1 MATRAF
7 WLLIG
12 VSTVRGWHAA
22 NVPRPAAA
30 LPLGALRAR
39 PAAVSLPSASASSP
53 SAPRTLSDCER
64 AFLRLYPKPVYPPYS
79 GIVDEL
85 FSSLVLT
92 LADSRFQYSR
102 LFALGMY
109 TILSQA
115 LAKPPSIERGVENR
129 PTNEELAAAVCAAL
143 GLDWTTIERDGR
155 AMLDWASGLS
165 EAELF
170 AIARGTGA
178 AATAEVGAAAADSA
192 PASAVQAEA
201 EPRTAGGGGA
211 GPFGA
216 MRSLFARG
224 TPGTADGAGAGG
236 RASSGVGSAAREGAE
251 ELRALALN
259 KYAFYHLSIGI
270 ALHALVMHCTVQSKP
285 RRVALAEL
293 STALG
298 LKEAKVLR
306 EHDWWLGA
314 LERVHDSEERR
325 LDDEVRTLQQVATK
339 LQVEAAEARRL
350 ADEAD
355 GIASPPP
362 PAEVAMA
369 ADPVEGGARADAG
382 AAPEQPTPPAE

>member
-1 MATRAF
+1 MACTQSIHRLWPAGAMATRAF

-155 AMLDWASGLS
+155 GARSASYALVAAPSALRPPRAYDRAPRQPHSLRML
-165 EAELF
+165 
-170 AIARGTGA
+170 ARGA
-178 AATAEVGAAAADSA
+178 AV
-192 PASAVQAEA
+192 V
-201 EPRTAGGGGA
+201 
-211 GPFGA
+211 
-216 MRSLFARG
+216 
-224 TPGTADGAGAGG
+224 
-236 RASSGVGSAAREGAE
+236 V
-251 ELRALALN
+251 
-259 KYAFYHLSIGI
+259 
-270 ALHALVMHCTVQSKP
+270 
-285 RRVALAEL
+285 
-293 STALG
+293 
-298 LKEAKVLR
+298 
-306 EHDWWLGA
+306 
-314 LERVHDSEERR
+314 
-325 LDDEVRTLQQVATK
+325 
-339 LQVEAAEARRL
+339 ARR
-350 ADEAD
+350 
-355 GIASPPP
+355 
-362 PAEVAMA
+362 
-369 ADPVEGGARADAG
+369 ARV
-382 AAPEQPTPPAE
+382 